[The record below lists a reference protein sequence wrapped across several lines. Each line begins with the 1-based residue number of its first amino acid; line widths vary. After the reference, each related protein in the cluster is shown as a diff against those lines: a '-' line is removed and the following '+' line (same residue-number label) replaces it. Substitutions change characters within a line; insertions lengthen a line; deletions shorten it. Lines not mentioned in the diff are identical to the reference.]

1 MSFARTLGAVAA
13 ALALALT
20 LGGTGP
26 AAGEGAATRAET
38 PACTNADLAVGYHV
52 TGAATSHRYGNMR
65 IKNTSGHDCRT
76 GGFGG
81 ISYVGGGD
89 GSQIG
94 ASADRTRPRHWR
106 SYVLEPG
113 QRLISR
119 VVEVSASPYPK
130 KKCRPAH
137 VDGFRVYVPNATK
150 AQYVAHPTTGCRNH
164 AIHLLS
170 HASYRRP

>member
-1 MSFARTLGAVAA
+1 MGIARSLGAVVV
-13 ALALALT
+13 ALALAGT
-20 LGGTGP
+20 LGGTGS
-26 AAGEGAATRAET
+26 AAGRAAT
-38 PACTNADLAVGYHV
+38 PACTNADLTVSYHV

-65 IKNTSGHDCRT
+65 IKNTSDHACRT

-89 GSQIG
+89 GTQIG
-94 ASADRTRPRHWR
+94 APADRIRPNHWR
-106 SYVLEPG
+106 NYVLKPG

-119 VVEVSASPYPK
+119 VAEVSASPYPK
-130 KKCRPAH
+130 NKCRPAH

-150 AQYVAHPTTGCRNH
+150 SQYVDHPTTGCRNH
-164 AIHLLS
+164 KIHLLS